1 MFDQLKMLKQAHDLQ
16 KKLEAESISTE
27 FGGIKIIMNGKQVI
41 TEFTL
46 VNDELLN
53 DKNKLEKTLKEAINN
68 ATNNSQMA
76 MAQKMRADMG
86 GMFGL

>member
-16 KKLEAESISTE
+16 KKLANE
-27 FGGIKIIMNGKQVI
+27 FIDTDYKDIKIVMNGKQEI
-41 TEFTL
+41 IEL
-46 VNDELLN
+46 SINDETLLN
-53 DKNKLEKTLKEAINN
+53 NKNQLELTLKEAFNKATSN
-68 ATNNSQMA
+68 AQMT

>member
-16 KKLEAESISTE
+16 KKMEAELIDSE
-27 FGGIKIIMNGKQVI
+27 YKGIKITMNGKQVI
-41 TEFTL
+41 TALSIT
-46 VNDELLN
+46 DESLLN
-53 DKNKLEKTLKEAINN
+53 DKTKFEQVLKEAINN
-68 ATNNSQMA
+68 ATHNAQMT

>member
-16 KKLEAESISTE
+16 KKLESE
-27 FGGIKIIMNGKQVI
+27 FTTSEFKGIKITMNGKQVV
-41 TEFTL
+41 TELTID
-46 VNDELLN
+46 NDELLQ
-53 DKNKLEKTLKEAINN
+53 DKDKLAETLKSAFNN

-76 MAQKMRADMG
+76 MAQKMRGEMG